1 MSNRRT
7 KTIKRC
13 AGRRLPMTILGMEN
27 AMKKSLASFP
37 AVLSKSKRSF
47 VVLIL
52 LIATAS
58 GYTQEPPLVP
68 RKVFDAPAEHD
79 VLTVSPDGKSI
90 AYTAPSSE
98 GVANV
103 WVEDL
108 ATHKKRI
115 VTRAGHRGIGG
126 YEWAYD
132 NQHLLYQSDENGNED
147 FHLYAVDLTSGAI
160 RDLTP
165 FQGVR
170 AEQTILAPSR
180 PDEVLVSMNLRD
192 SKVFDVYRVNLQ
204 TGATVMDAQ
213 NPGDIIGWTAD
224 PNLVIRAATAFNDN
238 LETVVRVRD
247 SGKAPWRDLLKIP
260 FEQAPFLGQVNG
272 GNIIVGFSQDGK
284 KLIVG
289 SSKGSATNRLV
300 ELDSV
305 TGKEL
310 RVLASDP
317 QADLWQN
324 FATSFILLRDP
335 RDRHVQAAAFDYMKP
350 EWRAV
355 DPAVTADLKYLS
367 SLQAGAFLVSSQDM
381 SGSKW
386 AVWYFTDNGPTS
398 FYLYDRAGHKAE
410 LLFQDHPALT
420 QYKLAEMRPLTI
432 RARDGFKMVSYLTL
446 PSGAPAKGLPLI
458 LSVHGGPWAR
468 DEWGFDPVGQ
478 MLANRGYAVLQVNY
492 RASIINVP
500 YMNAA
505 NEKIGTLTDDDLTD
519 AVKWTIKEGIADPK
533 RIAVMGG
540 SFGGY
545 SVLRALS
552 LHPDLYACGVDVVG
566 PADLATLMNS
576 IPDYWKPVKKRW
588 LRRIGDVTADHALN
602 EKLSPLYHAANIHV
616 PLLIGH
622 GQFDPRV
629 KLAQSEKIVET
640 IRKNGGKVTFVVYS
654 DEGHG
659 FVRPENNLDFDGRT
673 EEFLHGCLG
682 GRFEPWQKVPGSTAE
697 VK

>member
-1 MSNRRT
+1 MSFRSISSIFAVAHVR
-7 KTIKRC
+7 
-13 AGRRLPMTILGMEN
+13 M
-27 AMKKSLASFP
+27 LAIGLTLFFSASSF
-37 AVLSKSKRSF
+37 A
-47 VVLIL
+47 
-52 LIATAS
+52 
-58 GYTQEPPLVP
+58 QDPPLIP

-79 VLTVSPDGKSI
+79 LLAISPDGKMI
-90 AYTAPSSE
+90 AYTAPSDK
-98 GVANV
+98 GVNNI

-108 ATHKKRI
+108 ATHQKRM
-115 VTRAGHRGIGG
+115 VTRAAQRGIYG
-126 YEWAYD
+126 YQWAYD
-132 NQHLLYQSDENGNED
+132 NAHLLYQSDENGNED
-147 FHLYAVDLTSGAI
+147 YHLYSVDLKSSAI

-165 FQGVR
+165 FLGIR
-170 AEQTILAPSR
+170 SEQILLAPSR
-180 PDEVLVSMNLRD
+180 PDEVLVTMNLRD

-213 NPGDIIGWTAD
+213 NPGDVIGWTAD
-224 PNLVIRAATAFNDN
+224 QNLVVRAATAFNDN

-272 GNIIVGFSQDGK
+272 GNIIVSFSQDGK
-284 KLIVG
+284 KLVVG
-289 SSKGSATNRLV
+289 SSKDSPTNRLV
-300 ELDSV
+300 ELDAA

-324 FATSFILLRDP
+324 FAISFVLLRDP
-335 RDRHVQAAAFDYMKP
+335 RDQHVQAAAFDYMKP

-355 DPAVTADLKYLS
+355 DPAVAADLKYLAA
-367 SLQAGAFLVSSQDM
+367 LQPGVFLVSSQDM
-381 SGSKW
+381 SGNKW
-386 AVWYFTDNGPTS
+386 AIWYFTDNRPTS
-398 FYLYDRAGHKAE
+398 FYLYDRAAHKAQ
-410 LLFQDHPALT
+410 LLFQDRPQLA
-420 QYKLAEMRPLTI
+420 QYKLAEMRPMTI
-432 RARDGFKMVSYLTL
+432 PARDGFKLVSYLTL
-446 PSGAPAKGLPLI
+446 PPGKPARGLPLI

-505 NEKIGTLTDDDLTD
+505 NEKIGMLTDDDLTD
-519 AVKWTIKEGIADPK
+519 AVKWAIKERIADPK
-533 RIAVMGG
+533 QIAVMGG

-588 LRRIGDVTADHALN
+588 LRRIGDVTADQALN
-602 EKLSPLYHAANIHV
+602 EKLSPLYHAADIHV

-659 FVRPENNLDFDGRT
+659 FARPENNLDFDGRT

>member
-1 MSNRRT
+1 MQG
-7 KTIKRC
+7 I
-13 AGRRLPMTILGMEN
+13 ILLLFVIAAPG
-27 AMKKSLASFP
+27 LAQDP
-37 AVLSKSKRSF
+37 AQDPPLIPRAVLDS
-47 VVLIL
+47 
-52 LIATAS
+52 A
-58 GYTQEPPLVP
+58 
-68 RKVFDAPAEHD
+68 AEHD
-79 VLTVSPDGKSI
+79 LLTVSPDGKMI
-90 AYTAPSSE
+90 AYTAPSDK
-98 GVANV
+98 GVSNI

-108 ATHKKRI
+108 ATRQKRM
-115 VTRAGHRGIGG
+115 VTRTTQRGING
-126 YEWAYD
+126 YQWAYD
-132 NQHLLYQSDENGNED
+132 NTHLLYQSDENGNED
-147 FHLYAVDLTSGAI
+147 YHLYSVDLKSSAI

-165 FQGVR
+165 FLGIR
-170 AEQTILAPSR
+170 SEQILLAPSH
-180 PDEVLVSMNLRD
+180 PDEVLVGMNLRD
-192 SKVFDVYRVNLQ
+192 SKLFDVYRVNLN
-204 TGATVMDAQ
+204 TGALVMDAQ
-213 NPGDIIGWTAD
+213 NPGDVIGWTAD
-224 PNLVIRAATAFNDN
+224 QNLVVRAATAFTDN

-247 SGKAPWRDLLKIP
+247 SAKAPWRDLLKIP

-284 KLIVG
+284 KLVVG
-289 SSKGSATNRLV
+289 SSKDSPTNRLV
-300 ELDSV
+300 ELDAA

-310 RVLASDP
+310 RVLAGDP

-324 FATSFILLRDP
+324 FARDFVLLRDP
-335 RDRHVQAAAFDYMKP
+335 RDQHVQAAAFDYLKP
-350 EWRAV
+350 EWRAI
-355 DPAVTADLKYLS
+355 DPAVAADLKYLAA
-367 SLQAGAFLVSSQDM
+367 LQAGVFLVSSKDL
-381 SGSKW
+381 SDSKW
-386 AVWYFTDNGPTS
+386 AVWYFTDKGPIS
-398 FYLYDRAGHKAE
+398 FYLYDRAAHKAE
-410 LLFQDHPALT
+410 LLFQDHPQLARYT
-420 QYKLAEMRPLTI
+420 LAEMRPITI
-432 RARDGFKMVSYLTL
+432 PARDGFKLVSYLTL
-446 PSGAPAKGLPLI
+446 PPGKEMKGLPLV

-468 DEWGFDPVGQ
+468 DEWGFEPLEQ

-505 NEKIGTLTDDDLTD
+505 NGKIGTLTDDDLTD
-519 AVKWTIKEGIADPK
+519 AVKWAIKEGIADP
-533 RIAVMGG
+533 RRVAIMGT

-545 SVLRALS
+545 STLRGVT

-588 LRRIGDVTADHALN
+588 LRRIGDVTADQALN
-602 EKLSPLYHAANIHV
+602 EKLSPLYHAGDIRV

-629 KLAQSEKIVET
+629 KLSQSEKIVET
-640 IRKNGGKVTFVVYS
+640 IRKNNGKVTFVVYS

>member
-1 MSNRRT
+1 MKLRSSFAVPGV
-7 KTIKRC
+7 C
-13 AGRRLPMTILGMEN
+13 AFAVATWVWV
-27 AMKKSLASFP
+27 ALAANCF
-37 AVLSKSKRSF
+37 A
-47 VVLIL
+47 
-52 LIATAS
+52 
-58 GYTQEPPLVP
+58 QEPPLIP
-68 RKVFDAPAEHD
+68 RKVIDSPAEHD
-79 VLTVSPDGKSI
+79 FLTISPDGKTI
-90 AYTAPSSE
+90 AYTAPSDK
-98 GVANV
+98 GVANI

-108 ATHKKRI
+108 ATRQKRM
-115 VTRAGHRGIGG
+115 VTRSVERGLNA
-126 YEWAYD
+126 YQWAYD

-147 FHLYAVDLTSGAI
+147 YHLYSVDLKTGAI

-165 FQGVR
+165 FLGIR
-170 AEQTILAPSR
+170 AQQTLLAPSR

-192 SKVFDVYRVNLQ
+192 SKLFDVYRVNLT

-213 NPGDIIGWTAD
+213 NPGDVIGWTAD
-224 PNLVIRAATAFNDN
+224 SNLVVRAATAFTDS

-247 SGKAPWRDLLKIP
+247 SGKASWRDLLKIP

-272 GNIIVGFSQDGK
+272 GNIVVGFSSDGK
-284 KLIVG
+284 KLVAG
-289 SSKGSATNRLV
+289 SSKDSPTNRLV
-300 ELDSV
+300 ELDTA

-324 FATSFILLRDP
+324 FASNFILLRDP
-335 RDRHVQAAAFDYMKP
+335 RDNHVQAAGLDYLKP
-350 EWRAV
+350 EWRAI
-355 DPAVTADLKYLS
+355 DPAVAADLKYLS
-367 SLQAGAFLVSSQDM
+367 SVQPGVFLVPSQDM
-381 SGSKW
+381 SGNKW
-386 AVWYFTDNGPTS
+386 AIWYLTDNGPTS
-398 FYLYDRAGHKAE
+398 FYLYDRSAHQAK
-410 LLFQDHPALT
+410 LLFRDHPQLE
-420 QYKLAEMRPLTI
+420 QYKLAEMRPMTI
-432 RARDGFKMVSYLTL
+432 PARDGFKLVSYLTL
-446 PSGAPAKGLPLI
+446 PPGKDAKALPLI

-468 DEWGFDPVGQ
+468 DEWGFDPIVQ
-478 MLANRGYAVLQVNY
+478 LLANRGYAVLQVNY

-505 NEKIGTLTDDDLTD
+505 NGKIGTLTDDDLTD
-519 AVKWTIKEGIADPK
+519 AVRWAVQQGIADPK
-533 RIAVMGG
+533 RIAIIGG

-545 SVLRALS
+545 SVLRAVT

-588 LRRIGDVTADHALN
+588 LRRIGDVTVDQALN
-602 EKLSPLYHAANIHV
+602 EKLSPLYHAGDIRV

-659 FVRPENNLDFDGRT
+659 FARPENNLDFDGRT

-682 GRFEPWQKVPGSTAE
+682 GRFEPWEKVPGSTAE

>member
-1 MSNRRT
+1 
-7 KTIKRC
+7 
-13 AGRRLPMTILGMEN
+13 
-27 AMKKSLASFP
+27 MKIKSLTSLP
-37 AVLSKSKRSF
+37 AILSSCKLSLL
-47 VVLIL
+47 VLIPL
-52 LIATAS
+52 VFAAS
-58 GYTQEPPLVP
+58 NYAQEPPLVP

-79 VLTVSPDGKSI
+79 FLTVSPNGKAI
-90 AYTAPSSE
+90 AYTAPSE
-98 GVANV
+98 QGVANV

-108 ATHKKRI
+108 ASHKKRM

-126 YEWAYD
+126 YQWAYD
-132 NQHLLYQSDENGNED
+132 NEHLLYQSDENGNED
-147 FHLYAVDLTSGAI
+147 FHLYSVDLTSGAI

-165 FQGVR
+165 FLGVR
-170 AEQTILAPSR
+170 AEQTLLAPSH

-192 SKVFDVYRVNLQ
+192 SRVFDVYRVNLH
-204 TGATVMDAQ
+204 TGATVMNAQ
-213 NPGDIIGWTAD
+213 NPGDVIGWTAD
-224 PNLVIRAATAFNDN
+224 ANLVVRAATAFNDN

-247 SGKAPWRDLLKIP
+247 NGKAPWRDLLKVP

-272 GNIIVGFSQDGK
+272 GNIVVGFSQDGK
-284 KLIVG
+284 KLVVG
-289 SSKGSATNRLV
+289 SSKDSPTNRLV
-300 ELDSV
+300 ELDAA

-317 QADLWQN
+317 LADLWQN
-324 FATSFILLRDP
+324 FASSFILLRDP
-335 RDRHVQAAAFDYMKP
+335 RDNHVQAAAFDYMKP
-350 EWRAV
+350 EWRAI
-355 DPAVTADLKYLS
+355 DPAIAADLKYLA
-367 SLQAGAFLVSSQDM
+367 SLQPGVFWVSSQDM

-386 AVWYFTDNGPTS
+386 AVWYFSDNGPTS
-398 FYLYDRAGHKAE
+398 FYLYDRAAHQAQP
-410 LLFQDHPALT
+410 LFRDHPALA

-432 RARDGFKMVSYLTL
+432 PARDGFKLVSYLTL
-446 PSGAPAKGLPLI
+446 PPGNPAKALPLV

-468 DEWGFDPVGQ
+468 DDWGFDPVGQ
-478 MLANRGYAVLQVNY
+478 LLANRGYAVLQVNY

-505 NEKIGTLTDDDLTD
+505 NGKIGTLTDDDLTD
-519 AVKWTIKEGIADPK
+519 AVKWAIKEGLADPK
-533 RIAVMGG
+533 RIAIMGA

-552 LHPDLYACGVDVVG
+552 LHSDLYACGVDVVG
-566 PADLATLMNS
+566 PADLATLMNT

-588 LRRIGDVTADHALN
+588 LRRIGDVTADQALN
-602 EKLSPLYHAANIHV
+602 EKLSPLYHAADIRV

-629 KLAQSEKIVET
+629 TLAQSEKIVET
-640 IRKNGGKVTFVVYS
+640 IRKNGGKVTFVVYP

-659 FVRPENNLDFDGRT
+659 FARPENNLDFDGRT

>member
-1 MSNRRT
+1 M
-7 KTIKRC
+7 KIKSRF
-13 AGRRLPMTILGMEN
+13 ALSSILSSCN
-27 AMKKSLASFP
+27 LTLLVLVPLIFSASGFAQDP
-37 AVLSKSKRSF
+37 PLIPRAVLDS
-47 VVLIL
+47 
-52 LIATAS
+52 A
-58 GYTQEPPLVP
+58 
-68 RKVFDAPAEHD
+68 AEHD
-79 VLTVSPDGKSI
+79 LLTISPDGKMV
-90 AYTAPSSE
+90 AYTAPSDK
-98 GVANV
+98 GVANI

-108 ATHKKRI
+108 ATHQKRM
-115 VTRAGHRGIGG
+115 VTRATRGING
-126 YEWAYD
+126 YQWTYD
-132 NQHLLYQSDENGNED
+132 NTHLLYQSDENGNED
-147 FHLYAVDLTSGAI
+147 YHLYSVDLKSSAI

-165 FQGVR
+165 FLGIR
-170 AEQTILAPSR
+170 SEQILLAPAR
-180 PDEVLVSMNLRD
+180 PDEVLVTMNLRD
-192 SKVFDVYRVNLQ
+192 SKVFDVYRVSLQ

-213 NPGDIIGWTAD
+213 NSGDVIGWTAD
-224 PNLVIRAATAFNDN
+224 QNLVVRAATAFNDN

-247 SGKAPWRDLLKIP
+247 SSKAPWRELLKIP

-284 KLIVG
+284 KLVVG
-289 SSKGSATNRLV
+289 SSKGSPTNRLV
-300 ELDSV
+300 ELDAA
-305 TGKEL
+305 TGKEM

-324 FATSFILLRDP
+324 FATSFVLLRDP
-335 RDRHVQAAAFDYMKP
+335 RDQHIQAAAFDYTKP
-350 EWRAV
+350 EWRAI
-355 DPAVTADLKYLS
+355 DPAVAADLKYLAT
-367 SLQAGAFLVSSQDM
+367 LQPGVFLVSSKDL
-381 SGSKW
+381 SDSKW
-386 AVWYFTDNGPTS
+386 ALWYFTDQGPIS
-398 FYLYDRAGHKAE
+398 FYLYDRSAHKAQ
-410 LLFQDHPALT
+410 LLFQDHPQLA
-420 QYKLAEMRPLTI
+420 QYKLAEMRPMTI
-432 RARDGFKMVSYLTL
+432 PARDGFKLVSYLTL
-446 PSGAPAKGLPLI
+446 PPGKEMKGLPLV

-519 AVKWTIKEGIADPK
+519 GVKWAIKEGIADPK
-533 RIAVMGG
+533 RIAIMGG

-545 SVLRALS
+545 SVLRGLT

-588 LRRIGDVTADHALN
+588 LRRIGDVTADQALN
-602 EKLSPLYHAANIHV
+602 ERLSPLYHAANIHV

-659 FVRPENNLDFDGRT
+659 FVRPENNSDFDGRT

>member
-1 MSNRRT
+1 MSFRSISSIFAVAHVR
-7 KTIKRC
+7 
-13 AGRRLPMTILGMEN
+13 M
-27 AMKKSLASFP
+27 LAIGLTLFFSASSF
-37 AVLSKSKRSF
+37 A
-47 VVLIL
+47 
-52 LIATAS
+52 
-58 GYTQEPPLVP
+58 QDPPLIP

-79 VLTVSPDGKSI
+79 LLAISPDGKMI
-90 AYTAPSSE
+90 AYTAPSDK
-98 GVANV
+98 GVNNI

-108 ATHKKRI
+108 ATHQKRM
-115 VTRAGHRGIGG
+115 VTRAAQRGIYG
-126 YEWAYD
+126 YQWAYD
-132 NQHLLYQSDENGNED
+132 NAHLLYQSDENGNED
-147 FHLYAVDLTSGAI
+147 YHLYSVDLKSSAI

-165 FQGVR
+165 FLGIR
-170 AEQTILAPSR
+170 SEQILLAPSR
-180 PDEVLVSMNLRD
+180 PDEVLVTMNLRD

-213 NPGDIIGWTAD
+213 NPGDVIGWTAD
-224 PNLVIRAATAFNDN
+224 QNLVVRAATAFNDN

-272 GNIIVGFSQDGK
+272 GNIIVSFSQDGK
-284 KLIVG
+284 KLVVG
-289 SSKGSATNRLV
+289 SSKDSPTNRLV
-300 ELDSV
+300 ELDAA

-324 FATSFILLRDP
+324 FATSFVLLRDP
-335 RDRHVQAAAFDYMKP
+335 RDQHVQAAAFDYMKP

-355 DPAVTADLKYLS
+355 DPAVAADLKYLAA
-367 SLQAGAFLVSSQDM
+367 LQPGVFLVSSQDM
-381 SGSKW
+381 SGNKW
-386 AVWYFTDNGPTS
+386 AIWYFTDNGPTS
-398 FYLYDRAGHKAE
+398 FYLYDRAAHKAQ
-410 LLFQDHPALT
+410 LLFQDRPQLA
-420 QYKLAEMRPLTI
+420 QYKLAEMRPMTI
-432 RARDGFKMVSYLTL
+432 PARDGFKLVSYLTL
-446 PSGAPAKGLPLI
+446 PPGKPARGLPLI

-505 NEKIGTLTDDDLTD
+505 NEKIGMLTDDDLTD
-519 AVKWTIKEGIADPK
+519 AVKWAIKERIADPK
-533 RIAVMGG
+533 QIAVMGG

-588 LRRIGDVTADHALN
+588 LRRIGDVTADQALN
-602 EKLSPLYHAANIHV
+602 EKLSPLYHAADIHV

-659 FVRPENNLDFDGRT
+659 FARPENNLDFDGRT

>member
-1 MSNRRT
+1 
-7 KTIKRC
+7 
-13 AGRRLPMTILGMEN
+13 
-27 AMKKSLASFP
+27 
-37 AVLSKSKRSF
+37 
-47 VVLIL
+47 
-52 LIATAS
+52 
-58 GYTQEPPLVP
+58 
-68 RKVFDAPAEHD
+68 
-79 VLTVSPDGKSI
+79 
-90 AYTAPSSE
+90 
-98 GVANV
+98 
-103 WVEDL
+103 
-108 ATHKKRI
+108 
-115 VTRAGHRGIGG
+115 
-126 YEWAYD
+126 
-132 NQHLLYQSDENGNED
+132 
-147 FHLYAVDLTSGAI
+147 
-160 RDLTP
+160 
-165 FQGVR
+165 
-170 AEQTILAPSR
+170 
-180 PDEVLVSMNLRD
+180 MNLRD

-204 TGATVMDAQ
+204 TGATVMEAQ
-213 NPGDIIGWTAD
+213 NPGDVIGWTAD
-224 PNLVIRAATAFNDN
+224 QNLVVRAATAFNDN

-284 KLIVG
+284 KLVVG
-289 SSKGSATNRLV
+289 SSKGSPTNRLV
-300 ELDSV
+300 ELDAA

-324 FATSFILLRDP
+324 FATSFVLLRDS
-335 RDRHVQAAAFDYMKP
+335 RDQHVQAAAFDYMKP

-355 DPAVTADLKYLS
+355 DPSVAPDLKYLAA
-367 SLQAGAFLVSSQDM
+367 LQPGVFLVSSQDM
-381 SGSKW
+381 SGQKW
-386 AVWYFTDNGPTS
+386 AIWYFTDNGPTS
-398 FYLYDRAGHKAE
+398 FYLYDRAIHKAQ
-410 LLFQDHPALT
+410 LLFQDRPQLG
-420 QYKLAEMRPLTI
+420 QYKLAEQRAMTI
-432 RARDGFKMVSYLTL
+432 PARDGFKLVSYLTL
-446 PSGAPAKGLPLI
+446 PPGNPAKNLPLI
-458 LSVHGGPWAR
+458 LLVHGGPWAR
-468 DEWGFDPVGQ
+468 DEWGFDPIGQ

-519 AVKWTIKEGIADPK
+519 AVQWTIKEGIADPK
-533 RIAVMGG
+533 RIAIMGG

-545 SVLRALS
+545 SVLRGVT

-588 LRRIGDVTADHALN
+588 LRRIGDVTVDQALN
-602 EKLSPLYHAANIHV
+602 EKLSPLYHAGDIHV

-629 KLAQSEKIVET
+629 KLSQSEKIVET

>member
-1 MSNRRT
+1 
-7 KTIKRC
+7 
-13 AGRRLPMTILGMEN
+13 
-27 AMKKSLASFP
+27 MKIKSLVSFP
-37 AVLSKSKRSF
+37 AVLSLAFGLLVLLPASSF
-47 VVLIL
+47 
-52 LIATAS
+52 S
-58 GYTQEPPLVP
+58 QEPPLVP
-68 RKVFDAPAEHD
+68 RTVFDAPAEHD
-79 VLTVSPDGKSI
+79 LLTVSPDGKSI
-90 AYTAPSSE
+90 AYTAPSPG

-103 WVEDL
+103 WVEEL
-108 ATHKKRI
+108 ATHKKRM
-115 VTRAGHRGIGG
+115 VTRADHRGIGE
-126 YEWAYD
+126 YRWAYD
-132 NQHLLYQSDENGNED
+132 NNHLLYQSDENGNED
-147 FHLYAVDLTSGAI
+147 YHLYSVDLTSGAI

-165 FQGVR
+165 FLGVH
-170 AEQTILAPSR
+170 AEQTLLMPSR

-213 NPGDIIGWTAD
+213 NPGDVIGWTAD
-224 PNLVIRAATAFNDN
+224 QNLVIRAATAFNEN
-238 LETVVRVRD
+238 LETVVRVRYT
-247 SGKAPWRDLLKIP
+247 GKAPWRDLLKIP
-260 FEQAPFLGQVNG
+260 FEQASFLGQVNG
-272 GNIIVGFSQDGK
+272 GNIIAGFSQDGK
-284 KLIVG
+284 KMVVG
-289 SSKGSATNRLV
+289 SSKGSPTNRLV
-300 ELDSV
+300 ELD
-305 TGKEL
+305 TANGKEL

-324 FATSFILLRDP
+324 FARDFVLLRDP
-335 RDRHVQAAAFDYMKP
+335 HDNHIQAAAFDYMKP
-350 EWRAV
+350 EWRAI
-355 DPAVTADLKYLS
+355 DPAVAADLKYLAV
-367 SLQAGAFLVSSQDM
+367 LQPGIFLVSSQDM
-381 SGSKW
+381 SGNKW
-386 AVWYFTDNGPTS
+386 AIWYFTDNGPTN
-398 FYLYDRAGHKAE
+398 FYLYDRAAHKAQ
-410 LLFQDHPALT
+410 LLFQDRPRLA

-432 RARDGFKMVSYLTL
+432 PARDGFKLVSYLTL
-446 PSGAPAKGLPLI
+446 PPENPGKELPLV

-519 AVKWTIKEGIADPK
+519 AVKWAIKEGIADPK
-533 RIAVMGG
+533 RIAVMGAF
-540 SFGGY
+540 FGGY
-545 SVLRALS
+545 SVLRAVT

-588 LRRIGDVTADHALN
+588 LRRIGDVTADKALN
-602 EKLSPLYHAANIHV
+602 EKLSPLYHAAEIRV

-659 FVRPENNLDFDGRT
+659 FVRPENNLDFDGRS

>member
-1 MSNRRT
+1 
-7 KTIKRC
+7 
-13 AGRRLPMTILGMEN
+13 
-27 AMKKSLASFP
+27 MKIKSLVSSR
-37 AVLSKSKRSF
+37 AVLSDCKDA
-47 VVLIL
+47 VILLIL
-52 LIATAS
+52 LMVTAS
-58 GYTQEPPLVP
+58 SFAQEPPLVP
-68 RKVFDAPAEHD
+68 RKVFDAAAEHD
-79 VLTVSPDGKSI
+79 LLTVSPDGKMI
-90 AYTAPSSE
+90 AYTAPSDK
-98 GVANV
+98 GVANI

-108 ATHKKRI
+108 ATRQKRM
-115 VTRAGHRGIGG
+115 VTRATQHGIYG
-126 YEWAYD
+126 YQWAYD
-132 NQHLLYQSDENGNED
+132 NAHLLYQSDENGNED
-147 FHLYAVDLTSGAI
+147 YHLYSVDLKSSAI

-165 FQGVR
+165 FLGIR
-170 AEQTILAPSR
+170 AEQLILAPSR
-180 PDEVLVSMNLRD
+180 PDEVLVTMNLRD
-192 SKVFDVYRVNLQ
+192 SKLFDVYRVNLL

-213 NPGDIIGWTAD
+213 NPGDVIGWTAD
-224 PNLVIRAATAFNDN
+224 QNFVIRAATAFNDN

-247 SGKAPWRDLLKIP
+247 DSKAPWRDLLKIP

-284 KLIVG
+284 KLVVG
-289 SSKGSATNRLV
+289 SSKGSPTNRLV
-300 ELDSV
+300 ELDAA

-310 RVLASDP
+310 RVLAGDP

-324 FATSFILLRDP
+324 FATSFVLLRDP
-335 RDRHVQAAAFDYMKP
+335 HDNHVLAAGFDYMKP

-355 DPAVTADLKYLS
+355 DPAVTADLKYLAA
-367 SLQAGAFLVSSQDM
+367 LQPGAFIVSSQDM
-381 SGSKW
+381 SGNKW
-386 AVWYFTDNGPTS
+386 AIWYFTDNGPTS
-398 FYLYDRAGHKAE
+398 FYLYDRVAHKAQ
-410 LLFQDHPALT
+410 LFFQDRPQLA
-420 QYKLAEMRPLTI
+420 QYKLAEMRPMEI
-432 RARDGFKMVSYLTL
+432 PARDGFKLVSYLTL
-446 PSGAPAKGLPLI
+446 PPGNEAKGLPLA

-468 DEWGFDPVGQ
+468 DEWGFEPLEQ

-505 NEKIGTLTDDDLTD
+505 NGKIGTLTDDDLTD
-519 AVKWTIKEGIADPK
+519 AVKWAIKEGIADPK
-533 RIAVMGG
+533 RIAIMGG

-545 SVLRALS
+545 SVLRGLT

-588 LRRIGDVTADHALN
+588 LRRIGGVTADQALN
-602 EKLSPLYHAANIHV
+602 EKLSPLYHAADIRV

-659 FVRPENNLDFDGRT
+659 FARPENNLDFDGRT